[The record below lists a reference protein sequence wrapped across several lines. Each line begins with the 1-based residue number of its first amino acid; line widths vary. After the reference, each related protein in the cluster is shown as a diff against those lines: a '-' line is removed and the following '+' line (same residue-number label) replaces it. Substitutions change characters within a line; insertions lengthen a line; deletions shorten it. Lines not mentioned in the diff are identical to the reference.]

1 MSFFAFQPLVLNG
14 KNIEDYTACQIVM
27 QIGKSLRFGY
37 TIWRPCEFQCFC
49 VAMLSNNSSK
59 CKVGTNVQLQYLNR
73 KTICSQCQFD
83 KYH

>member
-37 TIWRPCEFQCFC
+37 TI
-49 VAMLSNNSSK
+49 
-59 CKVGTNVQLQYLNR
+59 CKPFFFLNPLFFAFSDFSACHHL
-73 KTICSQCQFD
+73 TP
-83 KYH
+83 

>member
-37 TIWRPCEFQCFC
+37 TICKLFVVDGEFGNDIDSGFPD
-49 VAMLSNNSSK
+49 VTHIFGSPSVVRLA
-59 CKVGTNVQLQYLNR
+59 
-73 KTICSQCQFD
+73 
-83 KYH
+83 